1 MQDNARGRAWEVQ
14 PYPAVGQRP
23 CGQFLYW
30 KSHDRA
36 SAGIK
41 FHKYAF
47 SDSGKNMGP
56 GTPSAAA
63 CARSFSLF
71 RKASPYPFPDK
82 TACRPSAFPGRPA
95 VCPPSICRIRI
106 RPQTEGF
113 SLCNRKG
120 NAVHRMHIACRMGNN
135 AAPDGIIFFQVF
147 YPDQRLLL
155 RVFFFHIYAH
165 LHVSPSLASIHLTK
179 CPSPIC
185 L

>member
-1 MQDNARGRAWEVQ
+1 MPAQSRFSAAVRRRTHAGSARGRVWEVL

-71 RKASPYPFPDK
+71 RKASPYPFHDK

-95 VCPPSICRIRI
+95 VCPPSICRSRI
-106 RPQTEGF
+106 RPPDRGF
-113 SLCNRKG
+113 LPLQSKRKRRPP
-120 NAVHRMHIACRMGNN
+120 NAHNLSYG
-135 AAPDGIIFFQVF
+135 
-147 YPDQRLLL
+147 
-155 RVFFFHIYAH
+155 
-165 LHVSPSLASIHLTK
+165 
-179 CPSPIC
+179 
-185 L
+185 